1 MPNWCFTH
9 MVFHGNK
16 KEIEELHA
24 KIEEWTSKS
33 LKPNGFGNNWLGNI
47 IIGAGLGEHID
58 SETDRIRCRGELE
71 YVSDVESVSDEEAY
85 FEIDQYTAWAPMC
98 ALWSAVIDKLEYKSI
113 GYSYIAEEPG
123 MQIYEIYDPYGDFP
137 DSYYVD
143 VWLEDADQK
152 NDALM
157 KIYDDRYYADEKSI
171 IEALQKLLNTEE
183 TDYMVLKDK
192 AENYP
197 FADKNSYL
205 IINEYDIVDEPY
217 M

>member
-33 LKPNGFGNNWLGNI
+33 FMKNGFGDNWLGNI
-47 IIGAGLGEHID
+47 VIGAGLGEHID
-58 SETDRIRCRGELE
+58 SKTDRIRCRGELE
-71 YVSDVESVSDEEAY
+71 YVGDIESVSDEEAY
-85 FEIDQYTAWAPMC
+85 FEIDQSTAWAPMC
-98 ALWSAVIDKLEYKSI
+98 VLWSAVIDKLDYKSI
-113 GYSYIAEEPG
+113 GYSY
-123 MQIYEIYDPYGDFP
+123 
-137 DSYYVD
+137 
-143 VWLEDADQK
+143 
-152 NDALM
+152 
-157 KIYDDRYYADEKSI
+157 EKSI

-197 FADKNSYL
+197 FADKDSYL
-205 IINEYDIVDEPY
+205 IIKEYELVDEPY